1 MLVNVMFYKD
11 GVEEELN
18 VEVEVKIGF
27 IWFLI
32 N

>member
-18 VEVEVKIGF
+18 GEVEVKIGF